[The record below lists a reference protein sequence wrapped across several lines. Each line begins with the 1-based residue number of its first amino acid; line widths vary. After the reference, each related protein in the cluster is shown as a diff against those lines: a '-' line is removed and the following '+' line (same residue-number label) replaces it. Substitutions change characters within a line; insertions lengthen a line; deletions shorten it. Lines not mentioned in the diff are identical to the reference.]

1 VKQTGISQFTY
12 SWISFFFD
20 KHLQLDLNNDHQRS
34 DENECLEKS
43 KAAFPNFTE
52 GSTEAQPR
60 RSQAL
65 ACS

>member
-1 VKQTGISQFTY
+1 LDF
-12 SWISFFFD
+12 FFFD